1 MVPDKDDPREG
12 SESDNFVS
20 LEDDT
25 GQVTIAEEV
34 TDNIMTKYQ
43 QEEELSEREEIVERA
58 AWGSKIEFFLSC
70 LSFAVGLGNVWRF
83 PYLCYKNG
91 GGQY

>member
-1 MVPDKDDPREG
+1 MVPENDDQREG
-12 SESDNFVS
+12 SESDNLMS
-20 LEDDT
+20 LKDDT
-25 GQVTIAEEV
+25 GQVTISEEV
-34 TDNIMTKYQ
+34 THNSITKHH
-43 QEEELSEREEIVERA
+43 QEEELSAEEEIVERA

-91 GGQY
+91 GGQ

>member
-12 SESDNFVS
+12 SESDNLVS
-20 LEDDT
+20 LADDT
-25 GQVTIAEEV
+25 GQVTIAEAV
-34 TDNIMTKYQ
+34 TDNKDTKHQ
-43 QEEELSEREEIVERA
+43 HEEELSEEEETVERA
-58 AWGSKIEFFLSC
+58 AWGSKIEFLLSC

-91 GGQY
+91 GGQ